1 MRTILLAAAALA
13 AALAAGGAN
22 AQDTP
27 QPPQLR
33 QITVTGEGAASA
45 PPDIATISI
54 GVESVART
62 AGEALAQ
69 NNRET
74 AAVIDAVKAAG
85 VGSADIQT
93 SNFSVNPRYDERTY
107 DSGAVQISGYQVTNQ
122 VTVRLTDVAGIGK
135 LLDQVV
141 SVGANRINGIS
152 FGFDDPVRVADEARR
167 QAVTDAVRKGEL
179 YATAAGVTL
188 GEIRSISE
196 SQNYGG
202 PRPMA
207 AMRMDAAPVPIE
219 AGEQTIEAAVSI
231 TWTLQE

>member
-13 AALAAGGAN
+13 AALVAGAAS

-27 QPPQLR
+27 QPPQTR

-45 PPDIATISI
+45 APDIATISI

-62 AGEALAQ
+62 AADALAE

-74 AAVIDAVKAAG
+74 AAVIDAVKSAG
-85 VGSADIQT
+85 VAAADIQT
-93 SNFSVNPRYDERTY
+93 SNFSVNPRYEEGSYGSVSLT
-107 DSGAVQISGYQVTNQ
+107 ILGYQVTNQ
-122 VTVRLTDVAGIGK
+122 VTVRLKDVAGIGK

-152 FGFDDPVRVADEARR
+152 FGFADPVRVADEARR

-179 YATAAGVTL
+179 YAAAAGVTL
-188 GEIRSISE
+188 GEIRSMSE
-196 SQNYGG
+196 AQNYGG

-207 AMRMDAAPVPIE
+207 AMRMEAAPVPIE